1 MSRVEYEDKIY
12 VAGHRG
18 MVGSAIVR
26 SLQKQG
32 YNNLVVRT
40 SSELDLREQ
49 SAVRSFF
56 EAEKPDCVF
65 LCAARVGG
73 IGANDGHSAE
83 FLYDNMMIEMNVIHA
98 AFECGVKKFVFMGS
112 GCIYPRLCP
121 QPMKE
126 EYLLSGSLEQT
137 NEGYALAKISGLRY
151 CSYLY
156 RQFRAD
162 FITVMPANLY
172 GPNDNYDPE
181 TSHVLPALLRRFH
194 EAKESGAGSVT
205 IWGTGSAMREFMH
218 VDDVAD
224 ASVWLMNN
232 YSGEECV
239 NLGTGEEMT
248 ILELAEKVAKAV
260 GFQGEILTDPSKP
273 DGTPRKLLDCSKL
286 NELGWKAKISLEEGL
301 NSTYK
306 DFLENGMRTN
316 REHR

>member
-1 MSRVEYEDKIY
+1 MSKVDYKDKIF

-26 SLQKQG
+26 SLECRG

-40 SSELDLREQ
+40 SAELDLREQ
-49 SAVRSFF
+49 DAVRQFF
-56 EAEKPDCVF
+56 SEEKPVCVF

-98 AFECGVKKFVFMGS
+98 AFEMGVKKFVFMGS
-112 GCIYPRLCP
+112 GCIYPRLCS

-126 EYLLSGSLEQT
+126 EYLLNGALEQT

-156 RQFRAD
+156 RQFGAD

-172 GPNDNYDPE
+172 GPNDNYDPQ

-194 EAKESGAGSVT
+194 EAKESGAPSVT

-248 ILELAEKVAKAV
+248 IMELAQKIAKVV
-260 GFQGEILTDPSKP
+260 GFEGEILTDPAKP
-273 DGTPRKLLDCSKL
+273 DGTPRKLLDISKL
-286 NELGWKAKISLEEGL
+286 TNLGWKASISLDEGL
-301 NSTYK
+301 ARTYQE
-306 DFLENGMRTN
+306 FLHHEMRTN
-316 REHR
+316 NEHR